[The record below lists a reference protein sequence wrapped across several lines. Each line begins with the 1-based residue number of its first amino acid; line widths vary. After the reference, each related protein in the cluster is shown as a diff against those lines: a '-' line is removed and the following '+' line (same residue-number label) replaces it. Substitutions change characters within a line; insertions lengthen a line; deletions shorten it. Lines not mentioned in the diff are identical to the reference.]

1 MIALPLILLLAQT
14 VPPAGEDPVPSY
26 VRSDANAGAR
36 PIEDPAFAAA
46 FHGQPGIRRI
56 VDGLVDRNQ
65 HDPRIA
71 DIFKGQDH
79 VRLRRVL
86 FEQFCYLIGAG
97 CTYSGRDM
105 RSSHENLGIQQK
117 DFNALVENLQ
127 AAMRAEKVPF
137 AAQNRL
143 LARLAP
149 MHRDIIVR

>member
-1 MIALPLILLLAQT
+1 MIALPLILLLAQPA
-14 VPPAGEDPVPSY
+14 PPAGEDPVPPY
-26 VRSDANAGAR
+26 VQSDANAGAR
-36 PIEDPAFAAA
+36 PIEDPSFAAA
-46 FHGQPGIRRI
+46 FHGQPGIQRI
-56 VDGLVDRNQ
+56 VDGMVDRNL

-127 AAMRAEKVPF
+127 AAMHAEKVPF